1 MTSDG
6 DGPVAER
13 RAGPSEILGAGNGI
27 RTRDPQLGKL
37 MLYQLSYSRVGEDS
51 GMGCEGRQ
59 GRPPRLGAERQ
70 RTRSS
75 PFIVGWKRQA

>member
-1 MTSDG
+1 
-6 DGPVAER
+6 
-13 RAGPSEILGAGNGI
+13 
-27 RTRDPQLGKL
+27 

-51 GMGCEGRQ
+51 GMGSEGRQ

-75 PFIVGWKRQA
+75 PFMVGWKRQA